1 MTPKILAEPN
11 NLWWFAPAAVLIALL
26 YFLSPILA
34 PFLFAAI
41 LAYIS
46 NPTVSWL
53 ARHRVRRALGTVLVM
68 LILAGL
74 LALLFLILLP
84 LFVKELSLL

>member
-1 MTPKILAEPN
+1 MKPKILAEPN
-11 NLWWFAPAAVLIALL
+11 NLWWIVPAAAVVALL

-46 NPTVSWL
+46 SPVLGWL
-53 ARHRVRRALGTVLVM
+53 ACQARVEPG
-68 LILAGL
+68 
-74 LALLFLILLP
+74 ALLRLRHLGSQYRNCSRH
-84 LFVKELSLL
+84 KE